1 MLVGSAASLVRHDDT
16 CPTVC
21 IIRACS
27 RGIQQHLAQSGL
39 FVLQLGQPRHHMTI
53 LNCET
58 VAATAHR
65 HLLLCKLYLMVVL
78 ELTDGAELLRA
89 GRL

>member
-39 FVLQLGQPRHHMTI
+39 FVLQLGQPRHHMII
-53 LNCET
+53 LNCEPM
-58 VAATAHR
+58 AATTHR
-65 HLLLCKLYLMVVL
+65 HLLLCKLYLMIVL